1 MKLMTG
7 KAGQEEWPMDNL
19 KWKPI
24 RILVADDEPLLLEAY
39 RKILE
44 KEGRSGKSGSPA
56 SEDMRKKLFGVE
68 ATNSWQT
75 EHAFEVV
82 YTEGAEAAVNAVR
95 HAMEKERPFAL
106 AFIDMR
112 MPPGPDGLWAAKQIR
127 LLDSNI
133 DLVIATAF
141 SDVDPGEISA
151 QIPPVDKVFY
161 VQKPFHSFEISQLAL
176 SLGRKSQAEAKVRQL
191 AYFDSLT
198 GLPNR
203 EFFRDRLIQGIELS
217 KRNGSQMAVLF
228 MDLDNFKRINDT
240 LGHSVGDHLLRQMA
254 LRLTKTLRSSDG
266 ITRIPAENPGE
277 NLARLGGDEFMVLL
291 HEISRAEDAGNVASR
306 ILASLSQPLRLDEH
320 EVIVTASI
328 GIAVFPQD
336 GKDEEILMKNADLA
350 MYFTKRNGRN
360 SFSYFSEF
368 MNAPALKRL
377 TMETLLRQA
386 IECNELMLWYQPQMN
401 FLNGEISG
409 MEALLRWKS
418 AVLGMIPPLE
428 FIPVA
433 EECGLILPIGEWVL
447 RNACIQAKAWR
458 DAGLPLPRVAVNV
471 STLQFIQTGFVDLVA
486 RVLSETGLEPEAL
499 ELEVTEN
506 LLIKD
511 AEDARSTLLKLKS
524 LGVSL
529 AIDDFGTGYSNIS
542 RLREFPID
550 RLKIDKSF
558 IHAINTDNGEKAI
571 ATAVLV
577 MADSLCLRVTAAGVE
592 TDGQIKYLKS
602 RNCDEIQGFLF
613 SRPLPAQDAS
623 AFLKRWVQTANDS

>member
-1 MKLMTG
+1 
-7 KAGQEEWPMDNL
+7 MDNF

-24 RILVADDEPLLLEAY
+24 RILVADDEPALLEAY
-39 RKILE
+39 RRILD
-44 KEGRSGKSGSPA
+44 KNSGSGKSGFPA
-56 SEDMRKKLFGVE
+56 SEDMRKKLFGVKVVKPLE
-68 ATNSWQT
+68 T
-75 EHAFEVV
+75 EHSFEVV
-82 YTEGAEAAVNAVR
+82 YTDGAETAVNAVR
-95 HAMEKERPFAL
+95 YAMEMERPFSL

-112 MPPGPDGLWAAKQIR
+112 MPPGPDGLWAARQIR
-127 LLDSNI
+127 LLDPNM

-141 SDVDPGEISA
+141 SDVDPREISA

-161 VQKPFHSFEISQLAL
+161 VQKPFHSFEISQLAV
-176 SLGRKSQAEAKVRQL
+176 SLGRKSQAEARVRQL
-191 AYFDSLT
+191 AYYDSLT

-203 EFFRDRLIQGIELS
+203 EFFRDRLVQGIELS

-240 LGHSVGDHLLRQMA
+240 LGHCMGDHLLKQMA
-254 LRLTKTLRSSDG
+254 QRLTKTLRSSDG
-266 ITRIPAENPGE
+266 VTRVPAENVGE

-291 HEISRAEDAGNVASR
+291 HEICKAEDAGNVASR
-306 ILASLSQPLRLDEH
+306 ILASLSQPLQLEEH

-336 GKDEEILMKNADLA
+336 GIDEDVLMKNADLA

-360 SFSYFSEF
+360 SFSFFSEF

-386 IECNELMLWYQPQMN
+386 VDCNELMLWYQPQMN

-418 AVLGMIPPLE
+418 AALGMIPPLE

-447 RNACIQAKAWR
+447 RTACSQAKAWR
-458 DAGLPLPRVAVNV
+458 DAGLPLPRVAVNI
-471 STLQFIQTGFVDLVA
+471 SALQFVQTGFTDLVA

-499 ELEVTEN
+499 ELEITES
-506 LLIKD
+506 LLTKD
-511 AEDARSTLLKLKS
+511 AEDARCTLLKLKN

-529 AIDDFGTGYSNIS
+529 AIDDFGTGYSSIS
-542 RLREFPID
+542 RLRDFPID

-558 IHAINTDNGEKAI
+558 IHAINADNGEKAI
-571 ATAVLV
+571 ATAVMV
-577 MADSLCLRVTAAGVE
+577 MADSMCLRVTAAGVE
-592 TDGQIKYLKS
+592 TDGQIKYLKN
-602 RNCDEIQGFLF
+602 RNCDEIQGFLV
-613 SRPLPAQDAS
+613 SHPLPVLDAS
-623 AFLKRWVQTANDS
+623 AFLEKWVGMPPA